1 MTDKTIKQI
10 LQEKTSEWMALPG
23 VVGTAI
29 GTMKGR
35 PCIRIFTTA
44 DPDELRD
51 QIPISVENFLVI
63 IEETGE
69 FHALDS
75 E

>member
-1 MTDKTIKQI
+1 MPDKSLRQI
-10 LQEKTSEWMALPG
+10 IQEKRDEWMALPG

-51 QIPISVENFLVI
+51 KIPIAVENCLVL
-63 IEETGE
+63 IEEAEE
-69 FHALDS
+69 FHTQ
-75 E
+75 EPE